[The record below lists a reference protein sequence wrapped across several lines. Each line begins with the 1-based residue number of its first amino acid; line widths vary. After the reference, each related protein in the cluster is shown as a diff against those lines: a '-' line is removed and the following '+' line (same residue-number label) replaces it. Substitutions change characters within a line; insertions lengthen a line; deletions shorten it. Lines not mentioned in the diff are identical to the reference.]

1 MLTAPMTDVTLERT
15 SPEMEYATV
24 SRWLKREG
32 ERVTAGEVLLEIEAD
47 KATQEVVAPVSGVLR
62 DDLRACGRRDPGR
75 RGDGN
80 DRRGSRSSAP
90 AAA

>member
-1 MLTAPMTDVTLERT
+1 MLSAPMTDVTLERT

-32 ERVTAGEVLLEIEAD
+32 EQVTAGEVLLEIETD
-47 KATQEVVAPVSGVLR
+47 KVTQEVVAPVSGVLHTIYAVAGDEVR
-62 DDLRACGRRDPGR
+62 VGEAMGALDGDPDAG
-75 RGDGN
+75 
-80 DRRGSRSSAP
+80 P

>member
-15 SPEMEYATV
+15 SPEMEYATI

-32 ERVTAGEVLLEIEAD
+32 EHVTAGEVLLEIETD
-47 KATQEVVAPVSGVLR
+47 KVTQEVVAPVSGVLR
-62 DDLRACGRRDPGR
+62 TIYAVAGDEIRVGEVMGTLDGDPDAG
-75 RGDGN
+75 
-80 DRRGSRSSAP
+80 P

>member
-1 MLTAPMTDVTLERT
+1 MLIAPMTDVTLERT

-32 ERVTAGEVLLEIEAD
+32 EQVEAGEVLLEIETD
-47 KATQEVVAPVSGVLR
+47 KVTQEVVAPVSGVLR
-62 DDLRACGRRDPGR
+62 MIYAVAGDEVRVGEAMGALDGDPEAG
-75 RGDGN
+75 
-80 DRRGSRSSAP
+80 P

>member
-1 MLTAPMTDVTLERT
+1 MLIAPMTDVTLERT

-32 ERVTAGEVLLEIEAD
+32 EQVEAGEVLLEIETD
-47 KATQEVVAPVSGVLR
+47 KVTQEVVAPASGVLR
-62 DDLRACGRRDPGR
+62 TIYAVAGDEVRVGEAMGALDGDPDAG
-75 RGDGN
+75 
-80 DRRGSRSSAP
+80 P

>member
-1 MLTAPMTDVTLERT
+1 MLIAPMTDVTLERT

-32 ERVTAGEVLLEIEAD
+32 EQVEAGEVLLEIETD
-47 KATQEVVAPVSGVLR
+47 KVTQEVVAPVSGVLR
-62 DDLRACGRRDPGR
+62 TIYAVAGDEVRVGEAMGALDGDPDAG
-75 RGDGN
+75 
-80 DRRGSRSSAP
+80 P

>member
-1 MLTAPMTDVTLERT
+1 MLIAPMTDVTLERT

-32 ERVTAGEVLLEIEAD
+32 EQVTAGEVLLEIETD
-47 KATQEVVAPVSGVLR
+47 KVTQEVVAPVSGVLR
-62 DDLRACGRRDPGR
+62 AIYAVAGDEVRVGEAMGALDGDPDAG
-75 RGDGN
+75 
-80 DRRGSRSSAP
+80 P

>member
-1 MLTAPMTDVTLERT
+1 MLIAPMTDVTLERT

-32 ERVTAGEVLLEIEAD
+32 ERVTAGEVLLEIETD
-47 KATQEVVAPVSGVLR
+47 KVTQEVVAPVSGVLR
-62 DDLRACGRRDPGR
+62 AIYAVAGDEVRVGEAMGALDGDPDAG
-75 RGDGN
+75 
-80 DRRGSRSSAP
+80 P

>member
-1 MLTAPMTDVTLERT
+1 MLIAPMTDVTLERT

-32 ERVTAGEVLLEIEAD
+32 EQVTAGEVLLEIETD
-47 KATQEVVAPVSGVLR
+47 KVTQEVVALVSGVLR
-62 DDLRACGRRDPGR
+62 TIYAVAGDEVRVGEAMGALDGDPDAG
-75 RGDGN
+75 
-80 DRRGSRSSAP
+80 P

>member
-1 MLTAPMTDVTLERT
+1 MLIAPMTDVTLERT

-32 ERVTAGEVLLEIEAD
+32 EQVTAGEVLLEIETD
-47 KATQEVVAPVSGVLR
+47 KVTQEVVAQVSGVLR
-62 DDLRACGRRDPGR
+62 TIYAVAGDEVRVGEAMGALDGDPDAG
-75 RGDGN
+75 
-80 DRRGSRSSAP
+80 P

>member
-32 ERVTAGEVLLEIEAD
+32 EPVTAGEVLLEIETD
-47 KATQEVVAPVSGVLR
+47 KVTQEVVAPVSGVLR
-62 DDLRACGRRDPGR
+62 AIYAVA
-75 RGDGN
+75 GDEVRVGEVMGTL
-80 DRRGSRSSAP
+80 DEGPDASP

>member
-1 MLTAPMTDVTLERT
+1 MLIAPMTDVTLERT

-32 ERVTAGEVLLEIEAD
+32 EQVTAGEVLLEIETD
-47 KATQEVVAPVSGVLR
+47 KVTQEVVAPVSGVLR
-62 DDLRACGRRDPGR
+62 TIYAVAGDEVRVGEAMGALDGDPEAG
-75 RGDGN
+75 
-80 DRRGSRSSAP
+80 P

>member
-15 SPEMEYATV
+15 SSEMEYATI

-32 ERVTAGEVLLEIEAD
+32 ERVTAGEVLLEIETD
-47 KATQEVVAPVSGVLR
+47 KVTQEVVAPVSGVLR
-62 DDLRACGRRDPGR
+62 AIYAVAGDEIRVGEAMGALDGDPEAR
-75 RGDGN
+75 
-80 DRRGSRSSAP
+80 P